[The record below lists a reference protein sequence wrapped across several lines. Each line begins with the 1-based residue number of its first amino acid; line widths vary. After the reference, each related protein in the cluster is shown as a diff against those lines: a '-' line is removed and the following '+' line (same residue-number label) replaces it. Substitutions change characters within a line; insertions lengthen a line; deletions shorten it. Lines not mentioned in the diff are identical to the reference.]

1 MGPKKM
7 LALIKEAVK
16 GDQRIDGV
24 IVAGCEINFRE
35 ASARQAVTSYSLIL
49 SISWRLK
56 KTENCSELTFPHP
69 SDAAF
74 TSTHP
79 KRG

>member
-49 SISWRLK
+49 SISWQQKRTTL
-56 KTENCSELTFPHP
+56 CIELTLNSAFRRR
-69 SDAAF
+69 F
-74 TSTHP
+74 TSIYS
-79 KRG
+79 